1 MTKKVYNIRM
11 ITGSLDTVALSF
23 PQLSYAPKT
32 VILDPIKTVHD
43 VYYLESGYV
52 RMYLL
57 SEDGEELTLHVFRP
71 GIYFPLMLILTDSP
85 NKYYFEAVTPVVVR
99 KVPKAKIITVL
110 KENPDVLFDLATR
123 LSGGIMGYLVKV
135 ESLLLHD
142 AYKRVISI
150 LCYLGESFSE
160 PLSDGSVR
168 INLSITHYL
177 LSTWVGLTRETVSRQ
192 IEKLEKN
199 GSIVSKDNTVIIKN
213 LDALKKEL
221 D

>member
-1 MTKKVYNIRM
+1 MMV
-11 ITGSLDTVALSF
+11 GSLDAVAKQFPELSF
-23 PQLSYAPKT
+23 TPKT
-32 VILDPIKTVHD
+32 IILDPVKALNDI
-43 VYYLESGYV
+43 YYLEEGYV

-71 GIYFPLMLILTDSP
+71 GSYFPLMLVLTDSP
-85 NKYYFEAVTPVVVR
+85 NKYYFEAVTPVLVR

-110 KENPDVLFDLATR
+110 KDHPDILFDLATR
-123 LSGGIMGYLVKV
+123 LSGGIIGYLVKV

-142 AYKRVISI
+142 AYKRVVSI
-150 LCYLGESFSE
+150 LCYLGERFSE
-160 PLSDGSVR
+160 TLPDGSVR

-199 GSIVSKDNTVIIKN
+199 GLIVSKDNTVTIKN
-213 LDALKKEL
+213 FKALQKEME
-221 D
+221 